1 MGLQRP
7 TLERLHRALTLRLLN
22 PMQQI
27 TPAQLNDWAAQ
38 QSSRPVLLDV
48 REAWELQTAS
58 AKPDSLDLVH
68 MPMQTIPARLDEL
81 DKSRPIACL
90 CHHGGRSMQVAAFLQ
105 QHGFQVANVAG
116 GIHAWSLQVDPS
128 IPVY

>member
-1 MGLQRP
+1 
-7 TLERLHRALTLRLLN
+7 
-22 PMQQI
+22 MQQL
-27 TPAQLNDWAAQ
+27 TPAQLADWAKSQ
-38 QSSRPVLLDV
+38 TQRPILLDV
-48 REAWELQTAS
+48 REGWECQTAS
-58 AKPDSLDLVH
+58 ARSEAMDLVH
-68 MPMQTIPARLDEL
+68 MPMQSIPARLDEL

-105 QHGFQVANVAG
+105 QHGFEVVNVAG